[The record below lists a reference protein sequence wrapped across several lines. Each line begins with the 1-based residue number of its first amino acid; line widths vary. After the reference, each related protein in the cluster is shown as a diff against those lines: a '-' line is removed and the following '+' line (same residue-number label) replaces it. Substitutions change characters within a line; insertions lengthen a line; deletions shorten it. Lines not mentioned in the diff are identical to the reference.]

1 MTATATATATATP
14 AGGAIVTRASRAH
27 IINGTMPHAL
37 LLELLT
43 DHGVGTMMKPST
55 PDETYQ
61 AQPLDALA
69 SRLDANVN
77 IELG

>member
-1 MTATATATATATP
+1 
-14 AGGAIVTRASRAH
+14 
-27 IINGTMPHAL
+27 MPHAL

-77 IELG
+77 VELG

>member
-1 MTATATATATATP
+1 MIPKIEACLAALDAGIP
-14 AGGAIVTRASRAH
+14 AAH

-69 SRLDANVN
+69 SRLDANVDTDQ
-77 IELG
+77 E